1 MTNQYTELYEE
12 VRELLEKQSCSALN
26 SVREEAMATFKSL
39 GLPTRKV
46 ERYRYT
52 DVEKAFEPNYG
63 LSLAPLTIKGV
74 PYVYAMKDA
83 PIDVTPYYN
92 RVVDAAVTADGK
104 PTTMRELKGEYEPDA
119 LTALN
124 TALAHDALL
133 IYVPRNTKAET
144 PIRIENIL
152 SGEQDTMIVR
162 RVLVVMEECSEATV
176 FFVDHVKSAQRFLT
190 LQVIEVVAKDGAHL
204 DMYELEETHECCN
217 RFSNLY
223 VKTGRDVTVRHN
235 NLTLNNG
242 VTRNGVDVYLQGEGA
257 EVYLNGA
264 VIADRGQHVDNNTI
278 IDHQVPR
285 CTSNELYKYVIDDEA
300 VAAFAGKIMVREG
313 AQQTSSQ
320 ETNNNMC
327 ASSQARAYTQPML
340 EIYADDVK
348 CAHGSTVGVMDEAAL
363 FYMRQRGIPLETART
378 LLKTAFISQVID
390 AMRWESFRD
399 RLHILVDKRLAK
411 EERCGSCKIC
421 IPLPASAGGGEAAE

>member
-12 VRELLEKQSCSALN
+12 VKELLEKQSCEALN
-26 SVREEAMATFKSL
+26 SVREEAFSVFKSL
-39 GLPTRKV
+39 GLPTRKE

-92 RVVDAAVTADGK
+92 KVVDAAVTADGK
-104 PTTMRELKGEYEPDA
+104 PADIRQLRGEYRQDA
-119 LTALN
+119 LTSLN

-133 IYVPRNTKAET
+133 IYVPKNTKAKT
-144 PIRIENIL
+144 PIRVENIL

-176 FFVDHVKSAQRFLT
+176 FFVDHAKSDRQFLT
-190 LQVIEVVAKDGAHL
+190 LQVVEVVAKDGAHL
-204 DMYELEETHECCN
+204 DMYDLEETHEKCN
-217 RFSNLY
+217 RFNNVY
-223 VKTGRDVTVRHN
+223 IKTGRDVTVRHN

-242 VTRNGVDVYLQGEGA
+242 VTRNAVDVYLQGVGSEA
-257 EVYLNGA
+257 YLNGA
-264 VIADRGQHVDNNTI
+264 VIADRRQHVDNNTI
-278 IDHQVPR
+278 IDHQVPQ
-285 CTSNELYKYVIDDEA
+285 CKSNELYKYVIDDEA
-300 VAAFAGKIMVREG
+300 VGAFSGKIMVREG

-327 ASSQARAYTQPML
+327 ASSDARMYTQPML

-378 LLKTAFISQVID
+378 LLKTAFISQVVD
-390 AMRWESFRD
+390 EMKWESFRD
-399 RLHILVDKRLAK
+399 RLHILVDKRLSK
-411 EERCGSCKIC
+411 EERCGSCGIC
-421 IPLPASAGGGEAAE
+421 K